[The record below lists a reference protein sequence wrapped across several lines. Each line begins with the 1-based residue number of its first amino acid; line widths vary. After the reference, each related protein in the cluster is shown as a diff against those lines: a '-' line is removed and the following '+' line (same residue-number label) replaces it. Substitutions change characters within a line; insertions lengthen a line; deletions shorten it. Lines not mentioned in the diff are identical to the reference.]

1 MAVRSFGMVLLA
13 RGWWTFLVRGVL
25 AILFGI
31 AAFVWP
37 GATLLVL
44 VYLFAIWAIVDGVST
59 LVSAFQER
67 GRAYWWV
74 ALIEGI
80 VGVAAGIVA
89 IAWPGITALVLLFLI
104 AAWAVVTGLFEVI
117 AAVRLRQEI
126 ENEWWLAVAGSLSI
140 VFGVVLFVFPGAG
153 ILSLI
158 WLLAAYAIVWGIV
171 LLALGWRL
179 RGVNQ
184 RLAHA

>member
-1 MAVRSFGMVLLA
+1 
-13 RGWWTFLVRGVL
+13 
-25 AILFGI
+25 
-31 AAFVWP
+31 
-37 GATLLVL
+37 
-44 VYLFAIWAIVDGVST
+44 
-59 LVSAFQER
+59 
-67 GRAYWWV
+67 
-74 ALIEGI
+74 
-80 VGVAAGIVA
+80 
-89 IAWPGITALVLLFLI
+89 
-104 AAWAVVTGLFEVI
+104 VI

-158 WLLAAYAIVWGIV
+158 WLLAAYEIVWGIV

>member
-1 MAVRSFGMVLLA
+1 MVLLA

-104 AAWAVVTGLFEVI
+104 AAWAVVTGIF
-117 AAVRLRQEI
+117 
-126 ENEWWLAVAGSLSI
+126 
-140 VFGVVLFVFPGAG
+140 
-153 ILSLI
+153 
-158 WLLAAYAIVWGIV
+158 
-171 LLALGWRL
+171 
-179 RGVNQ
+179 
-184 RLAHA
+184 